1 MARARMGNPT
11 HTIVSGRPISSSVAR
26 TTNQRR
32 PKGRLESK
40 KSAESKTRP
49 RRRARSPPPWPK
61 PPSCPRISSAWFTA
75 SLLSHSLLGAPR
87 PAPLD
92 PFLAE
97 GGGAGARRSVSAS
110 WGGFS
115 PSRLPYGLR
124 SRLPC
129 RREIA
134 APGAADGG
142 GGNAAKFPHRFVV
155 EELGPVA
162 EPPAGRRDDRQGRHG
177 EADHARPAQGRVG
190 RVQGGEHGEQQHRR
204 EVVVAH
210 VDQHDQGE
218 APPGLVED
226 PGDDDAEQEAEEHE
240 REDVARVRTPI
251 LTPPVG
257 QEQGEVPPGPQHPE
271 DQGAHEG
278 SLLPLVAYQ
287 GEVTPPGLLRQTGG
301 EHLQHEER
309 QVGEQR
315 TQGGET
321 WTGGRPG
328 RHHQGAGHEERRDAH
343 QGEHVPPPADVPPEQ
358 SSPQAAEAR
367 PPLGDGRNDERRP
380 QRPEV
385 RAEEYAG

>member
-11 HTIVSGRPISSSVAR
+11 HTIVSGRPISSSVAKA
-26 TTNQRR
+26 TNQRR

-40 KSAESKTRP
+40 KSAESKTRT

-61 PPSCPRISSAWFTA
+61 PPSCLRISSAWFTA
-75 SLLSHSLLGAPR
+75 SLLSPQSTRCAAPG
-87 PAPLD
+87 PHLD

-97 GGGAGARRSVSAS
+97 GGGADTRRSVPAS

-134 APGAADGG
+134 APAGRAGG
-142 GGNAAKFPHRFVV
+142 HGNAAKFPLRFVV

-162 EPPAGRRDDRQGRHG
+162 EPPAGRRYDGQGRHG
-177 EADHARPAQGRVG
+177 EADHARPAQGRVR

-321 WTGGRPG
+321 
-328 RHHQGAGHEERRDAH
+328 
-343 QGEHVPPPADVPPEQ
+343 
-358 SSPQAAEAR
+358 
-367 PPLGDGRNDERRP
+367 
-380 QRPEV
+380 
-385 RAEEYAG
+385 